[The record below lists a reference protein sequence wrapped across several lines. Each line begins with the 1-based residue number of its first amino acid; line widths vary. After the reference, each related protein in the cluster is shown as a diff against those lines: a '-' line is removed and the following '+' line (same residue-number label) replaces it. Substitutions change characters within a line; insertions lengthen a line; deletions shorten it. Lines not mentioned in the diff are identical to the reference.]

1 MLHLVRKPLERLFL
15 YLKKCVSYIEL
26 RFNVVNN
33 KWYFPIFNAY
43 VPSALLMHIPT
54 LANMQWF
61 GLFNTANNKIWI
73 FKNMHCI
80 VYSWLLDKSFHI
92 PYEKLPPYEFFKMS
106 SILQFFAKSVKF
118 LYNIIFSIR
127 STYSILGNY

>member
-43 VPSALLMHIPT
+43 VPSALLMHIRY
-54 LANMQWF
+54 MQICSDSSSLIRLTIRSGF
-61 GLFNTANNKIWI
+61 LKT
-73 FKNMHCI
+73 CI
-80 VYSWLLDKSFHI
+80 VLYILDCSTKSFHI